1 MTKEYIEAHIEAL
14 EAILRRAADVPLTE
28 AHWRTVEAV
37 AKLIALAK
45 QGEPTNA

>member
-28 AHWRTVEAV
+28 THWRTVEAI
-37 AKLIALAK
+37 AKIVALAK
-45 QGEPTNA
+45 QGGPTNA